1 MRRRINAV
9 GCSAPLQPIA
19 CRLGKS
25 RIAAGDICVIDA
37 VVIGIRHLVVG
48 TRALHSSSHV
58 AHAATNLY
66 GIGCNH
72 APTARAVAQHHHVI
86 VDAFAQHIS
95 SHIHPCAASHL
106 LIHLH
111 LGGSR
116 HAVDGV
122 QGFVDTL
129 GQCLIRHIHRIFALL
144 GNVGTPACLRL
155 ATRVIGS
162 SCLPVCAFGKRI
174 LVCHILLTGVSKSRL
189 RAFLPT
195 FALLG
200 VTSLRQAT
208 IGVNYHLHPACV
220 ALSRTHNVCSGIPEH
235 RHKKRQHIRLGV
247 EVLHRLPNA
256 GTLPF
261 PTI

>member
-9 GCSAPLQPIA
+9 GCAAPLQPIA
-19 CRLGKS
+19 GCLGKS

-37 VVIGIRHLVVG
+37 VVIGVRHLVVG
-48 TRALHSSSHV
+48 ARALNASSHV
-58 AHAATNLY
+58 AHTATNLY

-72 APTARAVAQHHHVI
+72 ALAARTVAQHHHVI

-129 GQCLIRHIHRIFALL
+129 RQCLIRHIHRIFALL
-144 GNVGTPACLRL
+144 GNVGTPARQ
-155 ATRVIGS
+155 R
-162 SCLPVCAFGKRI
+162 
-174 LVCHILLTGVSKSRL
+174 
-189 RAFLPT
+189 
-195 FALLG
+195 FAAWIVG
-200 VTSLRQAT
+200 
-208 IGVNYHLHPACV
+208 G
-220 ALSRTHNVCSGIPEH
+220 
-235 RHKKRQHIRLGV
+235 
-247 EVLHRLPNA
+247 
-256 GTLPF
+256 
-261 PTI
+261 